1 MKRVE
6 LVDYGKLE
14 LRTYPD
20 RESGLLPGMVRV
32 NVSACGICGSDI
44 ALFKGKRSLKDEKY
58 FGHEFSGVVIDA
70 GAGANG
76 IKAGVRVAS
85 ELSRTCG
92 QCWNC
97 LNGLQNYCKSMN
109 EALLPGGFSEK
120 TQVLNTPEYSFISQL
135 PDEID
140 DITATLL
147 EPTNCS
153 YRVARQANITP
164 GDHVV
169 IFGLGAIGLI
179 TARILKSLGAGVV
192 IGVDTSEKRL
202 KKVRQLGFLEAVNR
216 NDVDWLE
223 QIKEIGGT
231 KGVDV
236 VIEATGVVSV
246 LSDAFDAVRPG
257 GKVVVASVYHGGAGN
272 LELLAIMR
280 KELKIIGAK
289 GPYPHR
295 NTDGTSASLET
306 LVRLQDD
313 LKKLITVYQYE
324 EAIQAFEDM
333 ISGDVIKAV
342 IQFK

>member
-1 MKRVE
+1 MRRVK
-6 LVDYGKLE
+6 LIDYGKLE
-14 LRTYPD
+14 LQTYPE
-20 RESGLLPGMVRV
+20 RTIELLPGMVQVDVR
-32 NVSACGICGSDI
+32 ACGICGSDI

-70 GAGANG
+70 GAEANG
-76 IKAGVRVAS
+76 IKMGARVAS

-109 EALLPGGFSEK
+109 EALLPGGFSER
-120 TQVLNTPEYSFISQL
+120 TQVLNTQEYSFISQI
-135 PDEID
+135 PDELD

-164 GDHVV
+164 GDHVL

-179 TARILKSLGAGVV
+179 TARILKGLGAGVV

-202 KKVRQLGFLEAVNR
+202 KKVRQLDFLEVVNR
-216 NDVDWLE
+216 NDADWME
-223 QIKEIGGT
+223 QVKEIGGAN
-231 KGVDV
+231 GVDV

-246 LSDAFDAVRPG
+246 VRDAFDTVRPG
-257 GKVVVASVYHGGAGN
+257 GKVVVASVYHGGAGD

-280 KELKIIGAK
+280 KELQIIGAK

-306 LVRLQDD
+306 LVHLQDD
-313 LKKLITVYQYE
+313 LKKLITVYQYD
-324 EAIQAFEDM
+324 EAIQAFKDM
-333 ISGDVIKAV
+333 MSGEAIKAV